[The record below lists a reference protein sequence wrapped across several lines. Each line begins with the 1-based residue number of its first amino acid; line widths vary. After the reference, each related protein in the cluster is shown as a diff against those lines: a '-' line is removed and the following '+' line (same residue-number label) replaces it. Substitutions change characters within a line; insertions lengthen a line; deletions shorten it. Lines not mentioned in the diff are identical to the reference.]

1 MKSKHFSFIFV
12 TTIMLSTFSSKAAV
26 WSVKYARPPNTL
38 TKRID
43 YPVELLKLA
52 LDATGVRYELVTS
65 ERIMNRARAIRQIK
79 RNREINVFW
88 SMTDKQIERDL
99 LPIRIPI
106 TKGLIGWRIAFI
118 RKDDRAKFNQIASLK
133 DILSFVPV
141 QGANW
146 SDTHILRANGFSVN
160 TADLYSGL
168 LEDLVTGKSDF
179 FPRAVIEIRNEWEQL
194 QNKEQIFIEGKFV
207 LQYPA
212 AIYFFVNKSNR
223 ILANLIETGLMK
235 SIESGDFDRLFNA
248 TFQKP
253 LAELELDNRQVF
265 RLSNPL
271 MPSDAPINNSE
282 LWFEL

>member
-1 MKSKHFSFIFV
+1 MKSISLLMIIVATLMFV
-12 TTIMLSTFSSKAAV
+12 FPASGAV
-26 WSVKYARPPNTL
+26 WSVKYARPPETL

-43 YPVELLKLA
+43 YPVEVLKLA

-65 ERIMNRARAIRQIK
+65 DRIMNRARAVRQIK

-106 TKGLIGWRIAFI
+106 TKGLIGWRVAFI
-118 RKDDRAKFNQIASLK
+118 RKQDRAKFAQIASLK
-133 DILSFVPV
+133 DMLNFVPV

-146 SDTHILRANGFSVN
+146 PDTYILRANGFSVN

-168 LEDLVTGKSDF
+168 LEDLLDSKSDF
-179 FPRAVIEIRNEWEQL
+179 FPRSVIEITNEWEQL
-194 QNKEQIFIEGKFV
+194 KSKDALFIEEKFV
-207 LQYPA
+207 FHYPA

-223 ILANLIETGLMK
+223 TLANLIETGLMRT
-235 SIESGDFDRLFNA
+235 IESGDFERLFLK
-248 TFQKP
+248 TFSKP
-253 LAELELDNRQVF
+253 IETLQVGERQVF

-271 MPSDAPINNSE
+271 MPKEAPINNSS
-282 LWFEL
+282 LWYNLN